1 MKSLNVKRI
10 AAVAAGAAMLGAAFA
25 TAVTVDTEGVG
36 NFKFF
41 NNGEPGVKVVVGSTA
56 MASDAVAA
64 ANIAAMLGN
73 LAYTTAQVDAPS
85 SSGSVQLEVT
95 APSSGGAG
103 VAAGEY
109 GFNSLLDDNVD
120 NSADNLRQAASTTS
134 GLLTGTKTSAKKISK
149 DQTSLLELPN
159 NGKLAMDSL
168 TITEEQN
175 VYVNSQVRYSDSE
188 GVKQVIAKQ
197 LMPAYEVTF
206 SDSLPYCLDTAK
218 TNATCTS
225 DNDLLEKNSKLIYL
239 FGEPWT
245 VSDMTTN
252 SSGQISAITL
262 GKSSAD
268 LNNVKL
274 VAGGELIASNGVHVK
289 VTDVTAPG
297 YTTDNLARVGFDF
310 ISADGASTVSKGVN
324 EGSTLEKLGVTVKVE
339 SVVGNTAYV
348 SIYADKL
355 ELTDQSDIPDHGDW
369 RVILTNQANDQ
380 SPGLSKMLFYT
391 DSYPETSRG
400 DNDFRAGESAEII
413 TGSPSMKVTFKG
425 LNLGDEDYDS
435 LSFERLTGWSRTV
448 YRTSTATSGTAMDG
462 TVDAIRVKSDR
473 SNAFQF
479 TTPVTSNVNEFYY
492 VAGANTTNATGQ
504 LVGQVI
510 YEAAGNWYNTSA
522 LSTVGGGN
530 TALLEY
536 GAITATAVPY
546 YYSGDSNEGAPV
558 NVTFDTGVYTKNAGN
573 NSIGYVQVKVQEV
586 LNESLAGTAY
596 SGYWNATYDAT
607 NHEFRNS
614 HGSSDSDKLSN
625 YVSNEGSV
633 GDKSNLEAGFV
644 SSRGSKLATS
654 PSSSGFT
661 IEYAKKLGRAVF
673 ALSKS
678 TSTVTTASGA
688 SVVTADS
695 TGEVEIGGGYKV
707 KVGQSSGAKVET
719 TQVVALNPSSSPL
732 VVLDSQASETQP
744 LIVVGGP
751 FVNTVAQG
759 MTASADLKQNGDAV
773 VKVEGTKM
781 LVAGWSAADTTDAA
795 NALISWLSSNR
806 DAVRGG
812 Q

>member
-435 LSFERLTGWSRTV
+435 LSFERLTGWSRTI
-448 YRTSTATSGTAMDG
+448 YRTSTATSGTAMTG
-462 TVDAIRVKSDR
+462 TVDVIRVKSDR

-479 TTPVTSNVNEFYY
+479 TTPITSNVNEFYY
-492 VAGANTTNATGQ
+492 VAGANTTSADGQ
-504 LVGQVI
+504 LVGEVI
-510 YEAAGNWYNTSA
+510 YESAGNWYNTSA
-522 LSTVGGGN
+522 LSTVGGGL
-530 TALLEY
+530 TSSLDK

-558 NVTFDTGVYTKNAGN
+558 NVTFHTNGYLNNAGN
-573 NSIGYVQVKVQEV
+573 NTIAYVQVNVQEV
-586 LNESLAGTAY
+586 LNESLAGSAY
-596 SGYWNATYDAT
+596 SGYWNATYDLT

-614 HGSSDSDKLSN
+614 QGSSDSDKLTA

-654 PSSSGFT
+654 STSSGFT

-678 TSTVTTASGA
+678 SSTVTTASGA

-707 KVGQSSGAKVET
+707 KVGQSSGAKVEQ

>member
-168 TITEEQN
+168 SITEEQN
-175 VYVNSQVRYSDSE
+175 VYVNAQVRYSDSE

-206 SDSLPYCLDTAK
+206 SDSLPFCLDTAK

-274 VAGGELIASNGVHVK
+274 VAGGELIASNGVRVK

-435 LSFERLTGWSRTV
+435 LSFERLTGWSRTI
-448 YRTSTATSGTAMDG
+448 YRTSTATSGTAMSG
-462 TVDAIRVKSDR
+462 TVDVIRVKSDR

-479 TTPVTSNVNEFYY
+479 ATPVTSNVNEFYY
-492 VAGANTTNATGQ
+492 VAGANDTSADGK

-522 LSTVGGGN
+522 LSTSVTAGTLETGG
-530 TALLEY
+530 
-536 GAITATAVPY
+536 ITSTAVPY

-558 NVTFDTGVYTKNAGN
+558 NLTFASASTARYAGGN
-573 NSIGYVQVKVQEV
+573 NLTYVQVNVQEV

-596 SGYWNATYDAT
+596 SGYWNATYDLS

-614 HGSSDSDKLSN
+614 QGSTDSDKMTQ

-678 TSTVTTASGA
+678 TSAVTTASGA

-707 KVGQSSGAKVET
+707 KVGQSSGAKVEQ

>member
-109 GFNSLLDDNVD
+109 GFNALLDDNVD
-120 NSADNLRQAASTTS
+120 NSADNLREAASTTS

-168 TITEEQN
+168 SITEEQN
-175 VYVNSQVRYSDSE
+175 VYVNAQVRYLDTE
-188 GVKQVIAKQ
+188 GAKQVIAKQ

-218 TNATCTS
+218 TNVTCTS

-369 RVILTNQANDQ
+369 RVILTSQANDQ

-391 DSYPETSRG
+391 QSYPETSRG

-435 LSFERLTGWSRTV
+435 LSFERLTGWSRTI
-448 YRTSTATSGTAMDG
+448 YRTAVATSGTAMTG
-462 TVDAIRVKSDR
+462 TVDVIRVKSDR

-492 VAGANTTNATGQ
+492 VAGANSSSDDVG
-504 LVGQVI
+504 LVGQIV
-510 YEAAGNWYNTSA
+510 YESAGNWYN
-522 LSTVGGGN
+522 STAMSGAAYAASLVNGTIVN
-530 TALLEY
+530 T
-536 GAITATAVPY
+536 TVPY

-558 NVTFDTGVYTKNAGN
+558 NIFFHTNGVTQNAQQGL
-573 NSIGYVQVKVQEV
+573 SYVQINVQEV

-596 SGYWNATYDAT
+596 SGYWNATYDLS
-607 NHEFRNS
+607 NHEFRNTQ
-614 HGSSDSDKLSN
+614 GSSDSDKLTQ
-625 YVSNEGSV
+625 YVSTTESV

-707 KVGQSSGAKVET
+707 KVGQSSGAKVEQ

>member
-109 GFNSLLDDNVD
+109 GFNALLDDNVD
-120 NSADNLRQAASTTS
+120 NSADNLREAASTTS

-168 TITEEQN
+168 SITEEQN
-175 VYVNSQVRYSDSE
+175 VYVNAQVRYSDSE

-218 TNATCTS
+218 TNVTCSS

-448 YRTSTATSGTAMDG
+448 YRTSTATSGTAMTG

-492 VAGANTTNATGQ
+492 IAGANTTTADGQ
-504 LVGQVI
+504 LVGQII

-530 TALLEY
+530 ASLLEY

-707 KVGQSSGAKVET
+707 KVGQSSGAKVEQ